1 MLKADITKDNLQMGA
16 KAVKTVWLTGAAGLV
31 AIVAAILLAMV
42 APETRESFATAYLAA
57 FVFYLTLALGAL
69 FFVLLQHVTGA
80 GWGVVVRRPAEA
92 IAGVFPL
99 FAVLSIPLLLNLH
112 TLYPWVRDAAAG
124 DHALAGKAAYLNV
137 PFFLA
142 RWIVYFGAWSLL
154 ASYFRRMSARQ
165 DGSGDISLT
174 IRMERK
180 SAPSMVVFALTATF
194 FSFDVLMS
202 RDPHW
207 YSTIYGVYLFSGS
220 VVGFCA
226 VLSLLTLTL
235 QRSGRIQ
242 HVVTRE
248 HYHDLGKL
256 TFAFV
261 VFWAYIAFSQ
271 FMLMWYSNIPEET
284 VWYLRRLSGPWSG
297 FSLILLLGH
306 FVIPFWLL
314 ISRSVKRRPGA
325 LAFAAVWVLLMH
337 FLDVYWLTMPES
349 SPARLGFS
357 LMHVLCLVGLGALM
371 IAAVTYNLS
380 RHALIPVKDPRL
392 DESLSF
398 ENV

>member
-1 MLKADITKDNLQMGA
+1 MQKADITKDNLQLGA
-16 KAVKTVWLTGAAGLV
+16 KAAKVTWLTGAIGLV
-31 AIVAAILLAMV
+31 AIAAAVIMGLLS
-42 APETRESFATAYLAA
+42 PDGGESFATAYLTA
-57 FVFYLTLALGAL
+57 FVFFLTLALGAL

-112 TLYPWVRDAAAG
+112 SLYPWTGAEAAG
-124 DHALAGKAAYLNV
+124 DHVLAGKAAYLNV
-137 PFFLA
+137 PFFLI
-142 RWIVYFGAWSLL
+142 RWIAYFGIWSLM
-154 ASYFRRMSARQ
+154 AAYFRRTSARQ
-165 DGSGDISLT
+165 DSSGDPALT
-174 IRMERK
+174 IKMERL
-180 SAPSMVVFALTATF
+180 SAPGMVVFALTATF

-226 VLSLLTLTL
+226 LLPLLTMSL
-235 QRSGRIQ
+235 QRWGRIQ
-242 HVVTRE
+242 HAVTRE

-284 VWYLRRLSGPWSG
+284 SWYLRRLSGPWSG

-314 ISRSVKRRPGA
+314 ISRGVKRRPATLA
-325 LAFAAVWVLLMH
+325 LAASWVLLMH
-337 FLDVYWLTMPES
+337 LLDVYWLTMPES
-349 SPARLGFS
+349 SPSSLGFS
-357 LMHVLCLVGLGALM
+357 LMHVLCLVGVGALM

-380 RHALIPVKDPRL
+380 RNALIPVRDPRL